1 MDTDGSRRSR
11 VNEVQSAEEKK
22 ITSGHRSTQPHFH
35 VKWLAT
41 DQGDEGKIMDTVR
54 ESDRRKLM
62 KLTLLDAE
70 KE

>member
-1 MDTDGSRRSR
+1 MSLQAIYKFILQFNSCL
-11 VNEVQSAEEKK
+11 
-22 ITSGHRSTQPHFH
+22 P
-35 VKWLAT
+35 WLAT